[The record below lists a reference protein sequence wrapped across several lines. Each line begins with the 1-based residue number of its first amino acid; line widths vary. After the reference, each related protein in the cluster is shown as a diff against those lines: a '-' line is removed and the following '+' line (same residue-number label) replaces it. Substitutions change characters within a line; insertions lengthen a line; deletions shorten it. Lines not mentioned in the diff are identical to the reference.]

1 MDRTARSHT
10 VGGATRIGALL
21 LGICGLAVLCAAQA
35 ASALRHPGSAS
46 GSSPQT
52 ICDAALSQSAV
63 STIVGYKVPKPA
75 GSAVNIPGSTTNHGI
90 SATGTTCEFSKG
102 TSLADLKT
110 TIVITKEV
118 TSVPLTAQSV
128 KAGTAGDQGVDRHVH
143 VLQRPRRPRH
153 LLHPDAARWD
163 HGLRH
168 GGVNGTTQ
176 TSAGLYAST
185 PEAMIAAL
193 VKLGEKL

>member
-1 MDRTARSHT
+1 
-10 VGGATRIGALL
+10 LL

-35 ASALRHPGSAS
+35 ASGAASSRLAS

-110 TIVITKEV
+110 TIVITKEA

-128 KAGTAGDQGVDRHVH
+128 KAGLQAIKGSTVTATSYS
-143 VLQRPRRPRH
+143 
-153 LLHPDAARWD
+153 
-163 HGLRH
+163 GL
-168 GGVNGTTQ
+168 GGPAIYYTQTLPGGITVYGMVELNGTTQ

-185 PEAMIAAL
+185 PEATIAAL